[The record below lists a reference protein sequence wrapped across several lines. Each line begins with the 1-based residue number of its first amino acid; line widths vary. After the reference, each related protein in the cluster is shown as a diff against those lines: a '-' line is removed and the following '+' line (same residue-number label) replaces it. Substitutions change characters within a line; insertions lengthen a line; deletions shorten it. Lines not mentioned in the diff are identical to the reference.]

1 MYESHS
7 EDKDK
12 KINPIFEEKSGGLKK
27 IVIAS
32 DSFKGS
38 LTSAEVA
45 EAVSAALRAC
55 FPEAAIVPLA
65 VADGGEGTMETLT
78 TALGGV
84 KVPVRVT
91 GPLGDPVN
99 AWWGRAGETAIVE
112 TAAASGLTLLPKE
125 ERNPLYTT
133 TFGTG
138 ELLRAALEA
147 GCRKL
152 IVGLGGSATNDGG
165 TGLLQALGVRFLD
178 AAGQPLRGRGC
189 DLLRI
194 ARIDAS
200 GLLPAAR
207 AAEFLS
213 VTDVDTPF
221 ADAALVFGPQKGA
234 SPSDVRSL
242 TAGLRHLESF
252 FPAGVGAQPGTGAAG
267 GLGGALAAF
276 LGARLRS
283 GIETVLEALD
293 FDHLIQGADLVITG
307 EGRADDQTPHGKTAA
322 GVLAHA
328 RAAGIPVLLVAG
340 LVRPSPALEAMG
352 FQALLQTTPP
362 GQPPAVSMQP
372 ATARENIVRT
382 LQLYFQNLRK

>member
-45 EAVSAALRAC
+45 EAVSGALRAC
-55 FPEAAIVPLA
+55 FPEAEVIAVP

-78 TALGGV
+78 RALGGV
-84 KVPVRVT
+84 FLRRRVS
-91 GPLGDPVN
+91 GPLGAPLEAVY
-99 AWWGRAGETAIVE
+99 GRAGETAIVE
-112 TAAASGLTLLPKE
+112 TAAASGLPLVPKG

-138 ELLRAALEA
+138 ELIRAALEA
-147 GCRKL
+147 GCRRVIL
-152 IVGLGGSATNDGG
+152 GLGGSATNDGG

-178 AAGQPLRGRGC
+178 AAGQPLRGRGS

-194 ARIDAS
+194 ARIDLQ

-207 AAEFLS
+207 TAEFLA

-221 ADAALVFGPQKGA
+221 AEAAVVFGPQKGA
-234 SPSDVRSL
+234 SPADIRSL

-267 GLGGALAAF
+267 GVGGALAAF

-293 FDHLIQGADLVITG
+293 FDRVIRGADLVITG

-340 LVRPSPALEAMG
+340 LLRPCPALEAMG
-352 FQALLQTTPP
+352 FRALLQTTPE
-362 GQPPAVSMQP
+362 GQPPSVSMQP
-372 ATARENIVRT
+372 AVARENIVRT
-382 LQLYFQNLRK
+382 LRFYFQNLRK

>member
-1 MYESHS
+1 MANIG
-7 EDKDK
+7 KN
-12 KINPIFEEKSGGLKK
+12 ILIFEEKSRVLKR
-27 IVIAS
+27 IVVAS

-38 LTSAEVA
+38 LTSAEVS
-45 EAVSAALRAC
+45 EAVAATLRTC
-55 FPEAAIVPLA
+55 FPEAEIVPLA

-78 TALGGV
+78 GALGGV
-84 KVPVRVT
+84 RVPAVVT
-91 GPLGDPVN
+91 GPLGRPVE

-112 TAAASGLTLLPKE
+112 TAAASGLTLLPKA

-138 ELLRAALEA
+138 ELIRAALEA

-165 TGLLQALGVRFLD
+165 TGLLSALGVRFLD

-207 AAEFLS
+207 EATFLLAS
-213 VTDVDTPF
+213 DVDTPF
-221 ADAALVFGPQKGA
+221 ARAAAVFGPQKGA
-234 SPSDVRSL
+234 SPADVRTL
-242 TAGLRHLESF
+242 TAGLRHLETL
-252 FPAGVGAQPGTGAAG
+252 FPAGVGALPGTGAAG
-267 GLGGALAAF
+267 GVGGALAAF
-276 LGARLRS
+276 LGARIGS

-293 FDHLIQGADLVITG
+293 FDRIIQGADLVITG

-362 GQPPAVSMQP
+362 GQLPAQSMQP
-372 ATARENIVRT
+372 AMARENIVNT
-382 LQLYFQNLRK
+382 LRAYFQNHRE